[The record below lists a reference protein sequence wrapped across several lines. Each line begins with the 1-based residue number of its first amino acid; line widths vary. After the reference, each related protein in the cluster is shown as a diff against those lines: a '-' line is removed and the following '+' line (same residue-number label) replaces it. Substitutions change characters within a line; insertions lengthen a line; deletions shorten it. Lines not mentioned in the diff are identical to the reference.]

1 MGFLNRF
8 TGGSSPEKVAVKQAK
23 RRAEGLRQQL
33 ERELA
38 PKTKALRAAER
49 EHEKRVKSIEAELRL
64 FRDPGKGRQLGH
76 LDHRVTLYEHV
87 LSFKVG
93 FLEEHTYPLDGLR
106 VRLDGYAGS
115 TFMYIELPDGRSAV
129 EGMNF
134 EGVGNLQIEKFGA
147 MVRNAILAEQQFR
160 GLLPQAIANTERM
173 LLEAQND
180 TTQITQAQIELNA
193 AERTSVTWREWVK
206 ATAEYE
212 VALQAMNGTA
222 SASTSDFPPPNP
234 NLE

>member
-1 MGFLNRF
+1 M
-8 TGGSSPEKVAVKQAK
+8 
-23 RRAEGLRQQL
+23 
-33 ERELA
+33 
-38 PKTKALRAAER
+38 
-49 EHEKRVKSIEAELRL
+49 
-64 FRDPGKGRQLGH
+64 
-76 LDHRVTLYEHV
+76 
-87 LSFKVG
+87 
-93 FLEEHTYPLDGLR
+93 
-106 VRLDGYAGS
+106 
-115 TFMYIELPDGRSAV
+115 